1 MPIIRVSTPIQGS
14 ASRVFDLARDI
25 GLHEQSMRRHRERA
39 VSGITSGLIGPGED
53 VTWEARHLGRTWRL
67 TSRITQ
73 FEPPRHFRDTMV
85 AGPFRRFDHDHLFED
100 AGDSTTM
107 LDVFDYEVPY
117 GSVGGLA
124 DLIFLRGHLR
134 RVLVAR
140 ASAIKAAA
148 ESPP

>member
-1 MPIIRVSTPIQGS
+1 
-14 ASRVFDLARDI
+14 
-25 GLHEQSMRRHRERA
+25 
-39 VSGITSGLIGPGED
+39 LIGPGED

-73 FEPPRHFRDTMV
+73 FEQPRRFRDTMV
-85 AGPFRRFDHDHLFED
+85 AGPFRRFDHDHFFED

-124 DLIFLRGHLR
+124 DLIFLRAHLR

-140 ASAIKAAA
+140 AFAIKAAA
-148 ESPP
+148 EAPP